1 MKKWYVLAIMLSL
14 MAVMVSAEEYAL
26 DINIEKSIYSGYENV
41 TYKVILLQDGT
52 PFSDNVKVF
61 VSDVANKK
69 VLDFDVK
76 SNEENSFMIDKDFPS
91 GYWKIEA
98 SYEDKNVK
106 RFFTIGQREEAEF
119 SIEGDKL
126 IIKNSGNVPYTRT
139 VQILIGEKVI
149 SQKQYIEIGDFK
161 EIKLVAPEGIYDI
174 QITDGVITPLVKRN
188 VQLSGTGNVIG
199 ALDQNII
206 DNQPTLGGARDAS
219 AEGFFTS
226 KNFSV
231 AFLFI
236 GAVFGLFILL
246 LVERVMQKKR
256 ATQASGMYKLH

>member
-1 MKKWYVLAIMLSL
+1 MCLIAFVLVLSL
-14 MAVMVSAEEYAL
+14 SAIASAEEYAI

-41 TYKVILLQDGT
+41 TYKVILLKDGVQ
-52 PFSDNVKVF
+52 FSDNVKVF
-61 VSDVANKK
+61 VSDVSNKK
-69 VLDFDVK
+69 VMDFDIE
-76 SNEENSFMIDKDFPS
+76 SNNENSFLIDKDFPS

-98 SYEDKNVK
+98 SYEDKSVK
-106 RFFTIGQREEAEF
+106 RFFTIGEREEAEF

-126 IIKNSGNVPYTRT
+126 IIKNAGNVPYTRT

-149 SQKQYIEIGDFK
+149 SQKQYIEIGDYK
-161 EIKLVAPEGIYDI
+161 EIKLVAPEGVYDI

-199 ALDQNII
+199 ALDQDII

-256 ATQASGMYKLH
+256 AGAASGMYKLH